1 MCGWPP
7 TCMSG
12 FRSRTG
18 RLPSCA
24 IVDFD
29 RLHRQLVIKLFAPL
43 RDQTGKVCRP
53 EETGADRVVAST
65 CLPLLMHSVDG
76 EVYWDGWFSG
86 SPVIFPLVFS
96 GPPDARRAVG
106 RHERGSA
113 MAQGYAKQ
121 LVRSTTHHMSRK
133 AGLLIS
139 GFASVGDFGVPA
151 LTRAQERV
159 RSPITSTATPV
170 SATAAK
176 QQH

>member
-1 MCGWPP
+1 
-7 TCMSG
+7 MSG
-12 FRSRTG
+12 FRRRTG

-29 RLHRQLVIKLFAPL
+29 RLHRQLVIKLFSFARPTY
-43 RDQTGKVCRP
+43 RPEKVFRP
-53 EETGADRVVAST
+53 EEAGADRVLAST

-86 SPVIFPLVFS
+86 SPVIFPLVFMVHLTPAERS
-96 GPPDARRAVG
+96 EGTSEERRWGNGMRNVSSLDYTPHVARE
-106 RHERGSA
+106 ER
-113 MAQGYAKQ
+113 
-121 LVRSTTHHMSRK
+121 

-139 GFASVGDFGVPA
+139 GFASVGNFGVPA

-170 SATAAK
+170 SAAAAK